1 MSAPMKLRLIT
12 SLAAL
17 AAAASLAGCMGAPA
31 SGENAVIPLTPTQRF
46 TLQVEPG
53 LDRIALA
60 VHDTGLSQ
68 AQRAAIGDLA
78 NRFMIEGAP
87 AIVIESPAGGDQA
100 ATEQAWRVKSA
111 LEASGVPAERV
122 RVVGYAAPDPRA
134 PVLAGFETVRASVP
148 QCGTYWGSL
157 TRSGDN
163 QPAANFGCAVTANL
177 AAQIE
182 NPRDI
187 VQPRA
192 MTAAD
197 AGRRSVVFDNYRGGR
212 MTAAAQEELLANRRV
227 ARAVE

>member
-1 MSAPMKLRLIT
+1 MSAPMTLRLIT
-12 SLAAL
+12 TLSAL
-17 AAAASLAGCMGAPA
+17 AAAATLSACMGAPA
-31 SGENAVIPLTPTQRF
+31 SLDGPIPLTPTQRF

-53 LDRIALA
+53 VDRIALA
-60 VHDTGLSQ
+60 VHETGLSP

-78 NRFMIEGAP
+78 NRFLIEGAP
-87 AIVIESPAGGDQA
+87 AVIVEAPAGGDTA
-100 ATEQAWRVKSA
+100 ANEQAWRVKAA
-111 LEASGVPAERV
+111 LEASGVPADRV

-134 PVLAGFETVRASVP
+134 PVLAGFETLRAAVP
-148 QCGTYWGSL
+148 QCGTEWGSL

-163 QPAANFGCAVTANL
+163 QPASNFGCAVTANL

-187 VQPRA
+187 IQPRA

-197 AGRRSVVFDNYRGGR
+197 SGRRSVVFDNYRGGQA
-212 MTAAAQEELLANRRV
+212 TAAAQEELLANRRV